1 MIKKILSWVL
11 IFTLSFNC
19 LSKLG
24 YLTYYQVNRN
34 YIIEFL
40 CINKNKPELKC
51 EGTCFLKKKL
61 DLAEQSQNKSQ
72 NIIKQL
78 EIPVF
83 LVKGSNILFFN
94 PIHVTENYI
103 QIKEIYD
110 FQNMVK
116 VFHPPIYFIS

>member
-34 YIIEFL
+34 YITEFL

-61 DLAEQSQNKSQ
+61 DLAEQSQNKSP

-83 LVKGSNILFFN
+83 LVMGSDILFFN
-94 PIHVTENYI
+94 TIHLTENYT
-103 QIKEIYD
+103 QIKELYD